1 MSIHAVFGP
10 LGSRKTLFSI
20 VAAYAIRDHL
30 PFNFKIMA
38 NFTLAGSKRIE
49 CFQDIMQAEN
59 AILLLD
65 EAHIFMNSRNYN
77 SKENKAL
84 TQFGLVTR
92 KRNLEV
98 FFILPRLG
106 SLDVNIRDIADY
118 FHYMQLQS
126 AYVFHQIYQ
135 HDMITEEYVLSGSN
149 MFNVEDF
156 EPYYDTY
163 DTREIPTNF
172 MLGAKL

>member
-1 MSIHAVFGP
+1 MFGP

-30 PFNFKIMA
+30 PFNYQIMA
-38 NFTLAGSKRIE
+38 NFTLSGAKKIT
-49 CFQDIMQAEN
+49 CFQDIMNAEN
-59 AILLLD
+59 AVLLLD

-106 SLDVNIRDIADY
+106 SLDVNIRDISDF

-126 AYVFHQIYQ
+126 ATVFHQVYT
-135 HDMITEEYVLSGSN
+135 HDMISDEYALMGSN
-149 MFNVEDF
+149 TYSIEHF
-156 EPYYDTY
+156 EPYYLTY